1 MLKNLWKVPRKSNN
15 APRLISI
22 NNKVKEQEK
31 QILVDTDYALK
42 LYIKA
47 HNQDLDLREQQ
58 LSDSYKPSVRLKQGG
73 TSYVGGM
80 ALALGLAVCSFFWTI
95 I

>member
-1 MLKNLWKVPRKSNN
+1 MLKNLWKVWRKSNK

-31 QILVDTDYALK
+31 LILVDTDYALK

-58 LSDSYKPSVRLKQGG
+58 LSDSYKPSVQLKQGG

>member
-1 MLKNLWKVPRKSNN
+1 MLKNLWKVWRKSNK

-47 HNQDLDLREQQ
+47 HNQDLDLREQ
-58 LSDSYKPSVRLKQGG
+58 
-73 TSYVGGM
+73 
-80 ALALGLAVCSFFWTI
+80 
-95 I
+95 